1 MNFWTKIRLFIQ
13 CVHYSPALSK
23 FLWVLNFSYQK
34 SYKTCSCLVQVE
46 WDTFDSPFTLDVGN
60 QWKRKLGL
68 LHSVWKY
75 RKKVSF
81 FNFQKF
87 QVFPKF
93 FFVIFVHLNFWLWNE
108 KLRHFLEFCPLWG
121 CLLEGSFTSKREFL
135 LPGPFNFSFAATT
148 TSTQSITKISK

>member
-1 MNFWTKIRLFIQ
+1 MMSHKAKLAAKNTWKTFHILTWPQYVSFLSFDSNFTHF
-13 CVHYSPALSK
+13 SK
-23 FLWVLNFSYQK
+23 FLEPYFPQFSWVLNFSYQK

-81 FNFQKF
+81 FKFSNYFLFFSFNFRLFEFLNRKW
-87 QVFPKF
+87 KMRHF
-93 FFVIFVHLNFWLWNE
+93 FGISPTVGLLAWGFVHV
-108 KLRHFLEFCPLWG
+108 
-121 CLLEGSFTSKREFL
+121 
-135 LPGPFNFSFAATT
+135 
-148 TSTQSITKISK
+148 